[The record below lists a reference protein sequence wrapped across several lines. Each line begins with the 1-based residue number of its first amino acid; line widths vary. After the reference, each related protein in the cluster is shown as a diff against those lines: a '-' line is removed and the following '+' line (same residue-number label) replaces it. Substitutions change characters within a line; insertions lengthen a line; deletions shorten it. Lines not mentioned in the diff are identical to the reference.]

1 MKYKYKVTAFAGNI
15 KEGDDDWVEKFR
27 AQLEVQLEEH
37 ANQGWEF
44 VGQYEFWV
52 NFTPGLF
59 LKNFGSKVESKKCQQ
74 LVFRKQI

>member
-52 NFTPGLF
+52 NFTLAVSQKF
-59 LKNFGSKVESKKCQQ
+59 LGPK
-74 LVFRKQI
+74 

>member
-44 VGQYEFWV
+44 VDSMSSGL
-52 NFTPGLF
+52 TLLPGRF
-59 LKNFGSKVESKKCQQ
+59 LKKFLGPK
-74 LVFRKQI
+74 